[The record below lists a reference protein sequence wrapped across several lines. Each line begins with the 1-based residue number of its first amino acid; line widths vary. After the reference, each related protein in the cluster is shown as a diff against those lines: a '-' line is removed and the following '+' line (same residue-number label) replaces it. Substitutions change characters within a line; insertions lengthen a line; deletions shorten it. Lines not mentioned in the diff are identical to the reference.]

1 MGPALP
7 TTNLLRMVLP
17 RVRIG
22 LLALD
27 GICGLGFWGAVGHQA
42 MKMRFFLILVPGEA
56 KPLGVPRE
64 QKTCCS
70 EHLLWP
76 PHPQPSDLK
85 AEPAT

>member
-1 MGPALP
+1 MEEILP
-7 TTNLLRMVLP
+7 WVQHCPQQTPSGWSGVG
-17 RVRIG
+17 IG

-42 MKMRFFLILVPGEA
+42 MKTRFFLILVPGEA

-70 EHLLWP
+70 QHLSLAP
-76 PHPQPSDLK
+76 TST
-85 AEPAT
+85 AR